1 MDLKTSKCPK
11 CGMERELVF
20 SNNPLVPSVCYDCLI
35 ENIDIANIEH
45 ANFFCRTYNIPFKP
59 ETWMKIVENFRHGDN
74 KDVIKTYVKQYL
86 HDDKNNLYYQDS
98 TADVWKEANEEFQ
111 KVLEHKTLLESL
123 EPVKKDFITRGQIK
137 WGNYTFTELIQLE
150 NLFNQTIDTFDINN
164 PFQIESVKKAC
175 KLSVAIDRAI
185 AGGDDTKD
193 VSALITSYNAVL
205 KTAKI
210 EDMIDSANTDVIRN
224 VSDLVEYLEEN
235 NFEFKYYDKVE
246 RDIVDKTINI
256 LKEHTTNLVLESTGL
271 EATLNQ
277 IKESYE
283 AQKMLDADGEAFRA
297 LPLEELLQFA
307 RGNDEQEIEE
317 ELLSEEPEW
326 EDDVIYND
334 EGYDEEEF

>member
-1 MDLKTSKCPK
+1 
-11 CGMERELVF
+11 
-20 SNNPLVPSVCYDCLI
+20 
-35 ENIDIANIEH
+35 
-45 ANFFCRTYNIPFKP
+45 
-59 ETWMKIVENFRHGDN
+59 MKIVENFTNGNDI
-74 KDVIKTYVKQYL
+74 DVVKTYVKQYL
-86 HDDKNNLYYQDS
+86 HEDKNNLYYQDS
-98 TADVWKEANEEFQ
+98 TADVWKEANEEFS
-111 KVLEHKTLLESL
+111 KLLEHKTLLEAI

-193 VSALITSYNAVL
+193 VSALISSYNAVL

-224 VSDLVEYLEEN
+224 VSDLVQYLEEN
-235 NFEFKYYDKVE
+235 NFEFEYYDKVE
-246 RDIVDKTINI
+246 RDIVDQTINV

-283 AQKMLDADGEAFRA
+283 AQKQMEADSSAFRA

-307 RGNDEQEIEE
+307 RQQDDEEIEA
-317 ELLSEEPEW
+317 ELLSEEPEF
-326 EDDVIYND
+326 EDDNIFVD
-334 EGYDEEEF
+334 DDGYDEEEF

>member
-1 MDLKTSKCPK
+1 MD
-11 CGMERELVF
+11 
-20 SNNPLVPSVCYDCLI
+20 
-35 ENIDIANIEH
+35 A
-45 ANFFCRTYNIPFKP
+45 
-59 ETWMKIVENFRHGDN
+59 
-74 KDVIKTYVKQYL
+74 
-86 HDDKNNLYYQDS
+86 
-98 TADVWKEANEEFQ
+98 
-111 KVLEHKTLLESL
+111 L

-175 KLSVAIDRAI
+175 KLSVAVDRAI
-185 AGGDDTKD
+185 AEGDDSKD
-193 VSALITSYNAVL
+193 ISSLITSYNAVL

-224 VSDLVEYLEEN
+224 ISDLVEYLEEN
-235 NFEFKYYDKVE
+235 DFKFEYYDKVE

-283 AQKMLDADGEAFRA
+283 AQKQLEADNEAFNV
-297 LPLEELLQFA
+297 LPLEELLFA
-307 RGNDEQEIEE
+307 AKKKQEAEIED
-317 ELLSEEPEW
+317 ELLSETPEFE
-326 EDDVIYND
+326 EDDFYIDEDGYN
-334 EGYDEEEF
+334 EEEF